1 MKKENEKKINAVDL
15 ENVSGG
21 YKQRLSINTKDSYR
35 PGYIRTTEL
44 SLGEALRLNYEGQ
57 MGQPDVEEKLRGYGF
72 TRESTDIKNNNSM
85 HFGNDSLLL

>member
-1 MKKENEKKINAVDL
+1 MKKENEKKINDTDL

-21 YKQRLSINTKDSYR
+21 YKQKLSISASNPNNPERQIGHT
-35 PGYIRTTEL
+35 RTTEL

-72 TRESTDIKNNNSM
+72 SRESSEIENAN
-85 HFGNDSLLL
+85 HVW